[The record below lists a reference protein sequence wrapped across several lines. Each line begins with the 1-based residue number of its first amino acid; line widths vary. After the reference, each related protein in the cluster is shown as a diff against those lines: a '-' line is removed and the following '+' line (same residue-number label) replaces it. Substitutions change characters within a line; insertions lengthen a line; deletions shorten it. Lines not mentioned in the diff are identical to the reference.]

1 MFLNHSRYIDYI
13 GIAPALFHASTIE
26 AAPMISVSIDNI
38 TICLRNDQSLGSGT
52 CATNGIAASTGRQY
66 QGIWASIIAA
76 SEVNPHSSDSGKVNV
91 LPQEKGFPLVN

>member
-13 GIAPALFHASTIE
+13 GIPPALFHASKIE
-26 AAPMISVSIDNI
+26 TAPMISVSIDNV
-38 TICLRNDQSLGSGT
+38 TICSRIDQFLGNGT

-66 QGIWASIIAA
+66 QGIWASIIVAG
-76 SEVNPHSSDSGKVNV
+76 EINPHSSDNGKVNV